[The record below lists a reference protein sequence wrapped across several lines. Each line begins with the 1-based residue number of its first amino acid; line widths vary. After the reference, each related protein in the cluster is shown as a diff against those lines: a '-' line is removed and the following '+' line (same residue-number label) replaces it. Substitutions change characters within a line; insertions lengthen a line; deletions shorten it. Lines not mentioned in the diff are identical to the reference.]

1 MMNLLKKCGLAL
13 FLITYVASSFAQS
26 ILDEDTFD
34 TDLSGWTS
42 TTGWDWSADGRANSA
57 TNFWDGRPPI
67 GSVSGPGALA
77 YRAAEGDIASVVS
90 RPYNFTDNSAVFLRF
105 TQYYRRWMGATRL
118 NILIGGEVVQSF
130 QVNGNVG
137 VNIETSH
144 RDLQIFDISEE
155 VGNSQNVQLEF
166 IFTGTNYF
174 WLIDDVQFFDSYPY
188 PQTRP
193 SFFGDS
199 LATFGAPYENYQV
212 DTAGWAYVPNQLV
225 VQFAVGVTEPE
236 KQAIRDTVG
245 AVKISSCVCDRL
257 ELWELTNDPFNYG
270 DDVGPNGGSIGILSN
285 KKGTGSTS
293 KVDGVDYNYYN
304 GTQLQNLPDM
314 PIQELTPN
322 DLLPFA
328 ISPVDALRIAILDT
342 GLDITHAWVREFIY
356 QIPDVGDEECL
367 INDPIGWNFV
377 DSLNNVF
384 DDNSHGTHVAGIV
397 AETLRTLNQDQDN
410 CSYQILPYKTHDE
423 HGIATLFNVTCGTYQ
438 AIQDSARIINDSW
451 GFYGDPSEILQNALD
466 SVELAGAYVVSAAGN
481 EGIRLDTLL
490 QYPAC
495 YANNNM
501 ISVAAELS
509 DAEGN
514 IALANFSNISNTLV
528 DIAAPGVGILSAI
541 PQPDYAVVQ
550 IDSLATKSGT
560 SMAAPAV
567 SAALAVAYC
576 AGPLEA
582 KDRLLDCAQQFEP
595 YFPDIIQARRLE
607 LNKVCITPVDR
618 IPEQEGVQFSL
629 YPNPASQYIQ
639 VRAEAEGGFTQ
650 LRVVDMRGVTMLEH
664 QQDSWFTGQATD
676 LNLTALPAGS
686 YFLQIQQEDAYWVTK
701 FIKI

>member
-1 MMNLLKKCGLAL
+1 MNVLKKYCLVL
-13 FLITYVASSFAQS
+13 FLMACAVPSFTQS

-34 TDLSGWTS
+34 TDLNGWTS
-42 TTGWDWSADGRANSA
+42 STGWEWSEDGRANST
-57 TNFWDGRPPI
+57 TNFWAERPPI

-77 YRAAEGDIASVVS
+77 YRASEGDIASVVS
-90 RPYNFTDNSAVFLRF
+90 RPYDFIGNPSVFLRF

-118 NILIGGEVVQSF
+118 NIIIDGAIVQSF
-130 QVNGNVG
+130 QLNANVG

-155 VGNSQNVQLEF
+155 AGDRENVQLEF
-166 IFTGTNYF
+166 IFEGTNYF
-174 WLIDDVQFFDSYPY
+174 WLIDDVQFFDDYPY

-193 SFFGDS
+193 AFFGDS
-199 LATFGAPYENYQV
+199 LATFGEPYNNYQV

-225 VQFAVGVTEPE
+225 VQFAAGVTEPE

-245 AVKISSCVCDRL
+245 AVKISTCVCDRL

-270 DDVGPNGGSIGILSN
+270 DGQGPNGGSIGILSN
-285 KKGTGSTS
+285 KKGTGSTA

-304 GTQLQNLPDM
+304 GTQLQNRLDV
-314 PIQELTPN
+314 PIQALTST

-328 ISPVDALRIAILDT
+328 NSPVDALRIAILDT
-342 GLDITHAWVREFIY
+342 GLDITHQWISEFIY
-356 QIPDVGDEECL
+356 RIPDVGDDDCL

-397 AETLRTLNQDQDN
+397 AATLRTLNQDQDN

-481 EGIRLDTLL
+481 EGLRLDTLL

-501 ISVAAELS
+501 ISVAAEFL
-509 DAEGN
+509 DANGN
-514 IALANFSNISNTLV
+514 IALAGFSNISNNLV
-528 DIAAPGVGILSAI
+528 DIAAAGDSIRSSLPRPTFG
-541 PQPDYAVVQ
+541 AVQ
-550 IDSLATKSGT
+550 QHLLGTKSGT

-576 AGPLEA
+576 AGPLTA
-582 KDRLLDCAQQFEP
+582 KDRLLDCADQFEP

-618 IPEQEGVQFSL
+618 ILGDEQAQFSL

-639 VRAEAEGGFTQ
+639 VRAEAEGGLTQ
-650 LRVVDMRGVTMLEH
+650 LRVVDMRGVTMLEY
-664 QQDSWFTGQATD
+664 QQTSWLTGQVTD
-676 LNLTALPAGS
+676 VNLTTLPAGS

-701 FIKI
+701 FIKL

>member
-1 MMNLLKKCGLAL
+1 MNLLKKSCLIL
-13 FLITYVASSFAQS
+13 FLLAVASPLVAQTV
-26 ILDEDTFD
+26 LDEDTFD
-34 TDLSGWTS
+34 TDLNGWTS
-42 TTGWDWSADGRANSA
+42 STGWEWSADGRANSA
-57 TNFWDGRPPI
+57 NNFWDGRPPI

-77 YRAAEGDIASVVS
+77 YRAAAGDIGRVVS
-90 RPYNFTDNSAVFLRF
+90 RPYDFSGNATVFLRF
-105 TQYYRRWMGATRL
+105 TQYYRRWQGATRL
-118 NILIGGEVVQSF
+118 NILVGGALAQSI
-130 QVNGNVG
+130 QLNANVG

-144 RDLQIFDISEE
+144 RDLQIVDITEGASNNE
-155 VGNSQNVQLEF
+155 NVQLEF
-166 IFTGTNYF
+166 IFEGTNYF
-174 WLIDDVQFFDSYPY
+174 WLIDDVQFFDDYPY

-199 LATFGAPYENYQV
+199 LANFGAPYDNYQV
-212 DTAGWAYVPNQLV
+212 DSSGWAYVPKQLV
-225 VQFAVGVTEPE
+225 VQFAAGVTEPE

-245 AVKISSCVCDRL
+245 AVKISTCVCDRL
-257 ELWELTNDPFNYG
+257 ELWELTNDPLNFG
-270 DDVGPNGGSIGILSN
+270 DNQGPDGGSIGILSN
-285 KKGTGSTS
+285 KKGTGSTA

-304 GTQLQNLPDM
+304 GTQLQDREDV
-314 PIQELTPN
+314 PIQALTPA

-328 ISPVDALRIAILDT
+328 TSPVDALRVAILDT
-342 GLDITHAWVREFIY
+342 GLDITHSWVSEFIY
-356 QIPDVGDEECL
+356 RIPDIDDNDCL
-367 INDPIGWNFV
+367 VNDPIGWNFV

-397 AETLRTLNQDQDN
+397 AETLRTLNQNQDN

-423 HGIATLFNVTCGTYQ
+423 HGIATLFNVTCATYQ

-481 EGIRLDTLL
+481 EGLRLDTLL

-501 ISVAAELS
+501 ISVAAELF
-509 DAEGN
+509 DPNGT
-514 IALANFSNISNTLV
+514 IALADFSNISNTLV
-528 DIAAPGVGILSAI
+528 DIAAPG
-541 PQPDYAVVQ
+541 
-550 IDSLATKSGT
+550 DSIRSSLPRPAYGDIQGNLMGAKSGT

-582 KDRLLDCAQQFEP
+582 KDRLLDCAEQFEP
-595 YFPDIIQARRLE
+595 YFPDIIQMRRLE
-607 LNKVCITPVDR
+607 LNKTCITPV
-618 IPEQEGVQFSL
+618 GVVPGTQSPQFSL
-629 YPNPASQYIQ
+629 YPNPASQQIQ

-650 LRVVDMRGVTMLEH
+650 LRIVDMRGVTMLEY
-664 QQDSWFTGQATD
+664 QQPSWSTGQVTG
-676 LNLTALPAGS
+676 LNLNALPAGS